1 MFDPRNS
8 TALRVRSH
16 CQLQFLKILKLR
28 FKSTHSLSL
37 SLTKKKTKEIGRR
50 ELTVDCNVSPKIKG
64 DVRRILNDKEGGP
77 PSSWEPEEWI
87 EREREGG
94 EIKSRSVQRRQA

>member
-1 MFDPRNS
+1 MSASVFEN
-8 TALRVRSH
+8 LEI
-16 CQLQFLKILKLR
+16 KIQKH
-28 FKSTHSLSL
+28 TLSL

>member
-1 MFDPRNS
+1 M
-8 TALRVRSH
+8 
-16 CQLQFLKILKLR
+16 
-28 FKSTHSLSL
+28 
-37 SLTKKKTKEIGRR
+37 
-50 ELTVDCNVSPKIKG
+50 TVDCNVSPKIKG